1 MFGKK
6 RIEMKKL
13 ITPFILASLT
23 LTLPACDVLN
33 DAAGSVLD
41 SPVSGNGD
49 ESANKLTNQEVIS
62 GLKEALTVGIRNA
75 VDVTSVTD
83 GFLGNQAIKLPFPE
97 SAERMK
103 EKALEW
109 GLDNQ
114 VDKIVTT
121 LNRAAE
127 DAAKEATPIFVNAI
141 KNMSVQDGF
150 AILNGG
156 EGAATSFLKKN
167 TRDQLV
173 EAFSPKVE
181 ESIKEVK
188 LTEYWDPVM
197 KKYNQAT
204 TFTGGEKVETDLNKY
219 VTDKAIT
226 GLFHMVEK
234 EENKIRKDPAA
245 RVTDLLTKVF
255 GSIGR

>member
-6 RIEMKKL
+6 PIEMKKL

-33 DAAGSVLD
+33 DAAGDVLET
-41 SPVSGNGD
+41 PMPG
-49 ESANKLTNQEVIS
+49 ESDDTSNKLTNQEVIS
-62 GLKEALTVGIRNA
+62 GLKEALTVGIKNA

-83 GFLGNQAIKLPFPE
+83 GFYGNPTIKLPFPE

-109 GLDNQ
+109 GLDSQ

-127 DAAKEATPIFVNAI
+127 DAAKEATPIFVDAI

-156 EGAATSFLKKN
+156 EGAATKFLRKN
-167 TRDQLV
+167 TEDQLV
-173 EAFSPKVE
+173 TAFSPKVE

-188 LTEYWDPVM
+188 LTEYWNPVM
-197 KKYNQAT
+197 TKYNQAVK
-204 TFTGGEKVETDLNKY
+204 FTGGEEVETDLNKY
-219 VTDKAIT
+219 VTEKAID
-226 GLFHMVEK
+226 GLFHMVKK

-245 RVTDLLTKVF
+245 RVTDLLSKVF
-255 GSIGR
+255 GSIGQ